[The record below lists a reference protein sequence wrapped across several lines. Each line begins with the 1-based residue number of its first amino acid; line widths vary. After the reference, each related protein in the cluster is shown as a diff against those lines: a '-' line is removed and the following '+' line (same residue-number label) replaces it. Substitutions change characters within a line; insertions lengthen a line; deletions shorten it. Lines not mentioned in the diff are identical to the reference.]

1 MIIISNHKGKLDSRI
16 IQITKRDVTEAKRDV
31 TEECE
36 FWIFGAILEARNPLK
51 CWKPLENHKI
61 YTSYCKKH
69 YSDLCWS
76 LVLRTD
82 MG

>member
-36 FWIFGAILEARNPLK
+36 F
-51 CWKPLENHKI
+51 
-61 YTSYCKKH
+61 
-69 YSDLCWS
+69 
-76 LVLRTD
+76 
-82 MG
+82 